1 MIQMNLEPY
10 LIADSLVGV
19 MAQRLVRKI
28 CPHCKKEHKPPASTL
43 RAIMN
48 KLPENYTFYKGE
60 GCVRCGFSG
69 YSGRTMISEILKIS
83 ETISHLISINMNKY
97 EIARKAEE
105 EDGFEPMLVDG
116 ITKALN
122 GVTTIE
128 EVLRVA
134 K

>member
-1 MIQMNLEPY
+1 
-10 LIADSLVGV
+10 
-19 MAQRLVRKI
+19 
-28 CPHCKKEHKPPASTL
+28 
-43 RAIMN
+43 
-48 KLPENYTFYKGE
+48 
-60 GCVRCGFSG
+60 
-69 YSGRTMISEILKIS
+69 MISEILKIS

-97 EIARKAEE
+97 EIAKRAE
-105 EDGFEPMLVDG
+105 EDGDFKPMLNDG